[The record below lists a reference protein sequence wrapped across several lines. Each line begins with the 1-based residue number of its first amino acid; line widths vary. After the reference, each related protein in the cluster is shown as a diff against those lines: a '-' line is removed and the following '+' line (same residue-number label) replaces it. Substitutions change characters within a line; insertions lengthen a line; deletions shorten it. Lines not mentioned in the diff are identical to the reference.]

1 MNEQR
6 IEKEL
11 AAAATFIMEADALI
25 IGAGAGMGV
34 DSGLPDFRGKNGF
47 WRAYPALGKRN
58 IRFEEIATPEAFQR
72 RAYTAWG
79 FYGHRLLLYRRTTPH
94 AGFAILRE
102 FGAKMKYG
110 AFVFTSNVDG
120 QFQKAGFPSTRI
132 HECHGSIHQLQ
143 CPTPCSRQTWSA
155 EGLAPEIDEQRC
167 MMTSPLPQCPHCGAP
182 ARPNALLFNDYEWVE
197 GEYERSAEWFRLW
210 RSQAQRPVVI
220 ELGAG
225 RAITTVRNFC
235 ERQNAPLIRINPREP
250 WVIGKRSAS
259 LPFGALDGL
268 HRIRAL
274 LSARGFLP
282 PDIMPHDE

>member
-72 RAYTAWG
+72 RAYTTWG
-79 FYGHRLLLYRRTTPH
+79 FYGHRLLLYRRTAPH

-102 FGAKMKYG
+102 FSATMKYG

-120 QFQKAGFPSTRI
+120 QL
-132 HECHGSIHQLQ
+132 LQ
-143 CPTPCSRQTWSA
+143 R
-155 EGLAPEIDEQRC
+155 
-167 MMTSPLPQCPHCGAP
+167 SP
-182 ARPNALLFNDYEWVE
+182 D
-197 GEYERSAEWFRLW
+197 
-210 RSQAQRPVVI
+210 PVAV
-220 ELGAG
+220 
-225 RAITTVRNFC
+225 
-235 ERQNAPLIRINPREP
+235 
-250 WVIGKRSAS
+250 
-259 LPFGALDGL
+259 FG
-268 HRIRAL
+268 L
-274 LSARGFLP
+274 LSAELAAKRMRGETQKRAIGFV
-282 PDIMPHDE
+282 